1 MPLSQQTQGTEITAE
16 IEHRK
21 GDGTLIYKS
30 GTIPEPVLPDQP
42 IVPDKLGLKAAMG
55 YIKEVAKWRTECNE
69 SINTFSAIQEYE
81 ELRAHY
87 AGNRNKD
94 IPIKYRTGEPYPKTL
109 GDAKAEI
116 SILKKLIKEEGNGSS
131 TSNNK

>member
-30 GTIPEPVLPDQP
+30 FTIPNPVLPEEP
-42 IVPDKLGLKAAMG
+42 IAPDNLNFKAVVG
-55 YIKEVAKWRTECNE
+55 YIKQMTKWRTECNE
-69 SINTFSAIQEYE
+69 LITTFNSIQEYE

-87 AGNRNKD
+87 TGDRNKD
-94 IPIKYRTGEPYPKTL
+94 MPIKYRTGEPYPKTL

-116 SILKKLIKEEGNGSS
+116 SILKKLIKEEGNGTG